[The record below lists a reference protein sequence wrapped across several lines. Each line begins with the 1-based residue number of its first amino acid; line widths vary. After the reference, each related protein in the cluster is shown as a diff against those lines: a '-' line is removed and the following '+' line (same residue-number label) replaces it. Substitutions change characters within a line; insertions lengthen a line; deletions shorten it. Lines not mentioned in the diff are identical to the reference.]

1 MFIRNLKLLLLTS
14 TILALTG
21 CTFATVRTLEEDRIA
36 KAGFNA
42 GDYVASIWDTDVLP
56 TMENNAVEINQLLSE
71 IDANQNA
78 AIAAHGKR
86 TSTGP
91 HSFMV
96 RGEAKVLQIN
106 RESRV
111 GVAELDLAPYDG
123 SADVYMAIGPVLRG
137 NALRD
142 AVGFIQFSAFTNQV
156 EFAQVS
162 DAMKTRVDQL
172 LLATIDIDGLV
183 DQEIG
188 FLGAFTLE
196 DRSRIVI
203 MPVRIEEAG

>member
-71 IDANQNA
+71 IDADQNA